1 MMKDI
6 RMMIT
11 IVVLAGGMLACTS
24 PNTSSGRTPEAE
36 QMLTEL
42 KEVSRQNHFLF
53 GHHDDPVYGI
63 GWDGDENRSDVKSV
77 CGDYPAMMSFDL
89 GRIELGGD
97 KNLDNVPIERLR
109 REIIAQYERGGMV
122 SLSWHTDNPVTGK
135 DAWDVSDS
143 TVVASVLP
151 GGAQHDKFMGWMGTI
166 ADFMNSLTTSD
177 GRKVPVLF
185 RPWHEHTGS
194 WFCGDRPCAAPP
206 NTKPCGA

>member
-1 MMKDI
+1 
-6 RMMIT
+6 MMIT

-135 DAWDVSDS
+135 DAW
-143 TVVASVLP
+143 
-151 GGAQHDKFMGWMGTI
+151 M
-166 ADFMNSLTTSD
+166 
-177 GRKVPVLF
+177 
-185 RPWHEHTGS
+185 
-194 WFCGDRPCAAPP
+194 
-206 NTKPCGA
+206 